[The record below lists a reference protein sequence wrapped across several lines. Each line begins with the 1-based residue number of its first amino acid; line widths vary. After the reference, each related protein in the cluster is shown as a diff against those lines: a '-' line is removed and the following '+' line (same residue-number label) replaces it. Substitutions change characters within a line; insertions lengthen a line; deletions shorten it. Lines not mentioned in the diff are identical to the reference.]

1 VEDAMSEPVPERR
14 ITVAE
19 FLKWDDGTDT
29 SYELIDGRPVARY
42 ARSGSPRAVVAMAPP
57 APRHG
62 RIAGNACLEIE
73 RALEGRPP
81 CGAVVEGGIR
91 VADDKYYVADV
102 AATCAPISEE
112 GFVREPFLVVEIV
125 SDSDRGARVL
135 AKVQDYI
142 ILPSVQEI
150 WLIDGR
156 ERRVQQWRR
165 GGEDRWI
172 VTLPLTGQATF
183 DSPTLGGAIE
193 LDRLYR
199 NTGLEAAEGGEHALA
214 APGGGP

>member
-1 VEDAMSEPVPERR
+1 MEDAMSESAPERR
-14 ITVAE
+14 MTVAE
-19 FLKWDDGTDT
+19 FLRWDDGTDT

-42 ARSGSPRAVVAMAPP
+42 ARSGSCHAVVAMAPP

-62 RIAGNACLEIE
+62 RIAGNVCAEIE
-73 RALEGRPP
+73 RRLEGRPP

-91 VADDKYYVADV
+91 VSDDKYYITDV

-125 SDSDRGARVL
+125 SDSDRGARAL

-150 WLIDGR
+150 WLIDSR
-156 ERRVQQWRR
+156 ERRVQQWCRA
-165 GGEDRWI
+165 GEDRWI
-172 VTLPLTGQATF
+172 VTLPLTGRAIF
-183 DSPTLGGAIE
+183 ESPTLADTIE
-193 LDRLYR
+193 FDRLYR
-199 NTGLEAAEGGEHALA
+199 NTGLEA
-214 APGGGP
+214 

>member
-1 VEDAMSEPVPERR
+1 MSEPVPERR
-14 ITVAE
+14 MTVAE

-42 ARSGSPRAVVAMAPP
+42 ARSGSPHTVVAMAPP
-57 APRHG
+57 APRHA
-62 RIAGNACLEIE
+62 RIAGNVFAEIG
-73 RALEGRPP
+73 RQLEGRPP

-91 VADDKYYVADV
+91 VNEDTYHVADV

-125 SDSDRGARVL
+125 SDSDRGARAL

-142 ILPSVQEI
+142 ALASIQEI
-150 WLIDGR
+150 WLIDSR

-172 VTLPLTGQATF
+172 VTLPLTGRARF
-183 DSPTLGGAIE
+183 DSPTLGGTIE

-199 NTGLEAAEGGEHALA
+199 NTGLEVPSG
-214 APGGGP
+214 